1 MESWH
6 LKILIAQKAVP
17 KTKVGHDS
25 ILAVRPFKNIWWRK
39 RTVSAFRK
47 IEFVSSWVQGGFL
60 LLAAILKG
68 RRKQD
73 TRISNC
79 STYSSSDST
88 MRNTK
93 LHIWSVQIFFGKF
106 MYLWWEKLALPISLP
121 HGFRM
126 RRSDVLVYDLFP
138 ASATEPSPEKA
149 LHLFDFSYVWT
160 THPQPLHLRVD
171 DVISV
176 QRRSPTTAKNVL
188 PRTATCAVT
197 RQSGHKQFVFCKLY
211 WPKIIDLWR
220 AFWADKAPL
229 KGSSKFNIASKK
241 TESQFTVKC
250 RFAWFKDTHHLWKKL
265 KIIKM
270 S

>member
-1 MESWH
+1 MELA
-6 LKILIAQKAVP
+6 LKNIDWIKKAVP

-93 LHIWSVQIFFGKF
+93 LHIWSIQIFFGKF
-106 MYLWWEKLALPISLP
+106 MCLWWEKYGLTNFSSSWIP
-121 HGFRM
+121 HEAIWCTRLRFVSSVCDRAIPWK
-126 RRSDVLVYDLFP
+126 SF
-138 ASATEPSPEKA
+138 EP
-149 LHLFDFSYVWT
+149 
-160 THPQPLHLRVD
+160 
-171 DVISV
+171 
-176 QRRSPTTAKNVL
+176 
-188 PRTATCAVT
+188 
-197 RQSGHKQFVFCKLY
+197 
-211 WPKIIDLWR
+211 
-220 AFWADKAPL
+220 FW
-229 KGSSKFNIASKK
+229 F
-241 TESQFTVKC
+241 
-250 RFAWFKDTHHLWKKL
+250 
-265 KIIKM
+265 
-270 S
+270 